1 MKQAKYG
8 PVTQIGM
15 VVEDLNDS
23 IQRWIAIMGVGPW
36 TVFRN
41 VTLNGHYRGQD
52 TDVKMDVGLA
62 YQGETQIELI
72 HVTNNARSPYLDT
85 NAKPLVGL
93 HHLAWMTDDLDVA
106 VAQAEADGL
115 TVVFR
120 GESPGTRV
128 AYLEAAGEK
137 GILFEFIESAGTRQL
152 IVDGIAASRNW
163 NGENPIHVIDF
174 EAGR

>member
-15 VVEDLNDS
+15 VVEDLDAS
-23 IQRWIAIMGVGPW
+23 IQRWIAMMGVGPW

-41 VTLNGHYRGQD
+41 VALNGHYRGQN
-52 TDVKMDVGLA
+52 TVVKMDVGLA

-72 HVTNNARSPYLDT
+72 HVTNGARSPYLDT
-85 NAKPLVGL
+85 NAEPLVGL

-115 TVVFR
+115 AVVFR

-128 AYLEAAGEK
+128 AYLEVAEEK
-137 GILFEFIESAGTRQL
+137 GVLFEFIESAATRQL
-152 IVDGIAASRNW
+152 IAEGIAASRNW
-163 NGENPIHVIDF
+163 SGENPIHVIDF
-174 EAGR
+174 EAGQ